1 MDGIQEGGVH
11 TQKVSVTIGAIALLM
26 MGAFMCCV
34 LISDDSEAVTV
45 NVEAETDFCGVNTSL
60 SSSDATVVK
69 YTLTADTTYYYK
81 AVLLD
86 SSETSSGKVSPD
98 TGSVSS
104 TSTQVKVTAPVTS
117 GDYMFN
123 VKFFSDSEMTVQ
135 VEEKNVPLKVVD
147 PIVLKFTLK
156 NGGSASVDVTVYF
169 KVNGEKMDDSEQ
181 TVTVSAG
188 GTQDVTYNYIVRDVA
203 DTTYS
208 LESDQKIINESITG
222 LGEEKRFYAHD
233 NDYSVIM
240 WLVIGVLVVL
250 AVIMFI
256 VYRKPVVNKGK
267 PKGRR

>member
-1 MDGIQEGGVH
+1 
-11 TQKVSVTIGAIALLM
+11 M

-104 TSTQVKVTAPVTS
+104 SSSKVTVTAPVTS

-123 VKFFSDSEMTVQ
+123 VKFFSDSDMTVQ

-156 NGGSASVDVTVYF
+156 NEGSAAVDVT
-169 KVNGEKMDDSEQ
+169 
-181 TVTVSAG
+181 
-188 GTQDVTYNYIVRDVA
+188 

-233 NDYSVIM
+233 SDYSVIM
-240 WLVIGVLVVL
+240 WLVIGALVVL